1 MGICKISSSSGTGIY
16 NGSRHVAS
24 ISSTLGSQMRDQMVA
39 KLPHP
44 DAFKPMELYKDLIK
58 LPCFERLKITT
69 MATWLKNGIAE
80 TKQHKGVKLVSDQL
94 YADIQAKIEQ
104 IVKENGPGLHWLSIQ
119 FAEANGIVSSKS
131 YCAAQK
137 LPSDW
142 QQKVHLFILLL
153 AYYEWTKKI
162 PPALIVN
169 PDQAGIAI
177 VPVGRNT
184 WAKCGSKSVPSVVQ
198 EDKRQIT
205 IVPVI
210 SAAGTAIG
218 MRVIFQG
225 KTERSLPVGEGRHQ
239 LDELHVHL
247 TMISNHWAS
256 FETMQLWV
264 EYVLVKY
271 VKNVRIQLQHWKDHP
286 SNAPPLL
293 LIMDCWKVHLRGD
306 FIANV
311 QERLSAAY
319 VWPAA
324 VVLSNAGTTTV
335 PGKPP
340 GVRIAFIPS
349 GCTGKVQPMDVGVQ
363 KPINSAVRKGF
374 HAFLLECVHRQLLRA
389 KLQRTVGKCDGC
401 RHQDNVAW
409 RL

>member
-1 MGICKISSSSGTGIY
+1 M
-16 NGSRHVAS
+16 
-24 ISSTLGSQMRDQMVA
+24 
-39 KLPHP
+39 
-44 DAFKPMELYKDLIK
+44 
-58 LPCFERLKITT
+58 
-69 MATWLKNGIAE
+69 
-80 TKQHKGVKLVSDQL
+80 
-94 YADIQAKIEQ
+94 
-104 IVKENGPGLHWLSIQ
+104 
-119 FAEANGIVSSKS
+119 
-131 YCAAQK
+131 
-137 LPSDW
+137 
-142 QQKVHLFILLL
+142 HLFILLL

-162 PPALIVN
+162 PHALIVN

-205 IVPVI
+205 IVPAI

-239 LDELHVHL
+239 LDKLHVHL

-256 FETMQLWV
+256 FEAMQLWV

-293 LIMDCWKVHLRGD
+293 LIMDCWKVHLKGD

-311 QERLSAAY
+311 QERLSAVA
-319 VWPAA
+319 
-324 VVLSNAGTTTV
+324 S
-335 PGKPP
+335 
-340 GVRIAFIPS
+340 S
-349 GCTGKVQPMDVGVQ
+349 C
-363 KPINSAVRKGF
+363 
-374 HAFLLECVHRQLLRA
+374 
-389 KLQRTVGKCDGC
+389 RTF
-401 RHQDNVAW
+401 
-409 RL
+409 